1 MLPLLL
7 MSEEFRTIG
16 LLGREENTR
25 VAETLEVIRRFLE
38 EQGLAIRT
46 GTGVEQVPEGCDLAV
61 VVGGDGSMLGAARA
75 LVQSGVPV
83 LGVHLGRLGFL
94 TDTLPERVE
103 ADLADILKGNYAI
116 EERFLL
122 DAQLSRSGSLVG
134 AGDALNDVVVSSG
147 TSARMMEFELYIDD
161 AFIYSQ
167 RSDGLIVA
175 TPTGSTAYSLSA
187 GGPIIHPTLN
197 TIVLVPMFPHT
208 LSSRPLMAD
217 GDSTVRIVIA
227 EHNTLYPQITCDGQI
242 ELTAL
247 PGDEVELCKKPRPL
261 RLLHSRHHDFYAACR
276 DKLGWGKRL
285 DG

>member
-1 MLPLLL
+1 
-7 MSEEFRTIG
+7 MSQDFQTIG
-16 LLGREENTR
+16 LLGREGDAR
-25 VAETLEVIRRFLE
+25 VAETLEVIRRFLQE
-38 EQGLAIRT
+38 RGLTVCVEQ
-46 GTGVEQVPEGCDLAV
+46 GVEQVPQGCDLAV

-75 LVQSGVPV
+75 LVESGIPV
-83 LGVHLGRLGFL
+83 LGVNLGRLGFL
-94 TDTLPERVE
+94 ADTLPERVE
-103 ADLADILKGNYAI
+103 AELAEVLKGHFTI

-122 DAQLSRSGSLVG
+122 DAELSRGGSLIG
-134 AGDALNDVVVSSG
+134 GGDALNDVVISSG
-147 TSARMMEFELYIDD
+147 TSARMIEFELYIDD
-161 AFIYSQ
+161 IFIYSQ

-187 GGPIIHPTLN
+187 GGPIMHPVLDVV
-197 TIVLVPMFPHT
+197 VLVPMFPHT

-217 GDSTVRIVIA
+217 GKSTIRIVVA

-247 PGDEVELCKKPRPL
+247 PGDELQIRKKPRPL
-261 RLLHSRHHDFYAACR
+261 RLLHSPHHDFYAACR

>member
-1 MLPLLL
+1 MLGD
-7 MSEEFRTIG
+7 FRTIA
-16 LLGREENTR
+16 LLGRDENTR

-38 EQGLAIRT
+38 GRGLEIRMGQGMQ
-46 GTGVEQVPEGCDLAV
+46 EVPEGCDLAV

-75 LVQSGVPV
+75 LVQGGVPV
-83 LGVHLGRLGFL
+83 LGVNLGRIGFL
-94 TDTLPERVE
+94 ADTLPGRVE
-103 ADLADILKGNYAI
+103 ADLAEILKGNYI
-116 EERFLL
+116 VEERFLL
-122 DAQLSRSGSLVG
+122 DAELSRSGSPVG
-134 AGDALNDVVVSSG
+134 VGDALNDVVVSSG
-147 TSARMMEFELYIDD
+147 TSARMVEMELYIDD
-161 AFIYSQ
+161 TFIYSQ
-167 RSDGLIVA
+167 RADGLIVA

-197 TIVLVPMFPHT
+197 AMVLVPMFPHT

-227 EHNTLYPQITCDGQI
+227 AHNTLYPQITCDGQI

-247 PGDEVELCKKPRPL
+247 PGDEVQIRKKPRPL
-261 RLLHSRHHDFYAACR
+261 LLLHSRHHDFYAACR